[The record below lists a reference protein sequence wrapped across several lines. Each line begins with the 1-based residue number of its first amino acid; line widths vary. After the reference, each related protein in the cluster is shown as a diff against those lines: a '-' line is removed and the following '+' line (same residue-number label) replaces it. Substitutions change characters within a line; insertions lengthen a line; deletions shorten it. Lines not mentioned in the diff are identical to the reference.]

1 MIQIRYFAL
10 LVIVLLTF
18 GCATEKAAQY
28 DSRQLTSVDLTKAN
42 YHVLKANAVGTDKG
56 LKVLGIPVVKPSVI
70 KAMGDL
76 RAQAPM
82 EGKAAAVANVI
93 KEESSIWLLLFSIP
107 KVTVSG
113 DIVEFDKED

>member
-1 MIQIRYFAL
+1 MIQIRYYAL
-10 LVIVLLTF
+10 LVFVLLAF
-18 GCATEKAAQY
+18 GCSTDKAAQY
-28 DSRQLTSVDLTKAN
+28 DSQQLTSVDLTRAN
-42 YHVLKANAVGTDKG
+42 YHVIKANAVGTDRG

-70 KAMGDL
+70 SAMGDL

-82 EGKAAAVANVI
+82 EGRAAAVANVI

-113 DIVEFDKED
+113 DIVEFDKEN